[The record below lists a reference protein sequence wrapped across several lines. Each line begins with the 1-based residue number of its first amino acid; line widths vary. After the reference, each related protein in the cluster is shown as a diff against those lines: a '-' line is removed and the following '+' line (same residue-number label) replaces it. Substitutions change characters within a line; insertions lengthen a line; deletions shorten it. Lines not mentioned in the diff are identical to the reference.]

1 MAKKNKSLP
10 KEVKVEEKA
19 NDFKPLVDENTKPIF
34 GQTFKRSTSRNA
46 KPTKIDPSNME
57 EAKPYTKEIFI
68 DDEVTNND

>member
-19 NDFKPLVDENTKPIF
+19 NYFKPLVDENTMPVF
-34 GQTFKRSTSRNA
+34 GQTFKRSSRNA
-46 KPTKIDPSNME
+46 KSTKIDLSNME

-68 DDEVTNND
+68 DEEVTNND

>member
-19 NDFKPLVDENTKPIF
+19 NDFKPLVDENTKPVF

-46 KPTKIDPSNME
+46 KPTKIDLSNRKRLNLILKKFLLME
-57 EAKPYTKEIFI
+57 R
-68 DDEVTNND
+68 